1 MDLNKTLQDL
11 YSEKEK
17 IERAIASL
25 ECLHKPDPD
34 RAPAAARPTRRGRH
48 GMGAR
53 ERGDVSE
60 RMKRYWAARRKG
72 AETALENPFPGPPAS
87 LSLG

>member
-25 ECLHKPDPD
+25 ECLHKPLLDEAQADLPK
-34 RAPAAARPTRRGRH
+34 RRGRR
-48 GMGAR
+48 GMSDH
-53 ERGDVSE
+53 ERQEVSE
-60 RMKRYWAARRKG
+60 RMKRYWAARRG
-72 AETALENPFPGPPAS
+72 GNVTVLDEVLFRSAAS
-87 LSLG
+87 GS